1 MTTKYLLPCPKC
13 RPGTHVEIDASQSG
27 LTVNC
32 TCGAELLVP
41 TLRGIKE
48 LERVER
54 ISPAERPST
63 WTWRQSMVLLGA
75 AVAAATVPLFAYVWD
90 KRPPHPSTWA
100 QTALEDAGSEIDSM
114 SPDQLFGFWELLRT
128 GPDVGD
134 DELLVIQK
142 WERLNAENLKRVY
155 MVLGVTGLGLALAA
169 IGGTAAL
176 LQKAGRKGAC

>member
-1 MTTKYLLPCPKC
+1 
-13 RPGTHVEIDASQSG
+13 
-27 LTVNC
+27 
-32 TCGAELLVP
+32 
-41 TLRGIKE
+41 
-48 LERVER
+48 
-54 ISPAERPST
+54 
-63 WTWRQSMVLLGA
+63 
-75 AVAAATVPLFAYVWD
+75 
-90 KRPPHPSTWA
+90 
-100 QTALEDAGSEIDSM
+100 M

-176 LQKAGRKGAC
+176 LQKAGRKGAR